1 MAVLSYFLIAVLLLI
16 LQTSLLP
23 SLPDWMGRPDP
34 LFVLIVFVALRFDIY
49 RGAVLLLLL
58 GLIMDIFSGI
68 FLGIY
73 PVTYLLL
80 FALLKAVARKLAIH
94 ETAHRFPL
102 VLSCYLLVNTVL
114 FTFATFL
121 APENELS
128 WNWIKIL
135 LQMLMISLF
144 MPPLFALFDALD
156 SWLTPRR
163 AVIFFQRPKS
173 KNTFRE

>member
-1 MAVLSYFLIAVLLLI
+1 MAVLSYFIIALLLLV

-23 SLPDWMGRPDP
+23 GLPDWLGRPDP
-34 LFVLIVFVALRFDIY
+34 LFILLVFACLRLDVYSAAI
-49 RGAVLLLLL
+49 LLLLL

-80 FALLKAVARKLAIH
+80 LALLKFLSKKLALN
-94 ETAHRFPL
+94 EAPHRLPL
-102 VLSCYLLVNTVL
+102 VLACFLFVNTIL

-121 APENELS
+121 APENAPS
-128 WNWIKIL
+128 WDWIKIL
-135 LQMLMISLF
+135 LQMLMLSLF
-144 MPPLFALFDALD
+144 VPPLFALLGAVD

-163 AVIFFQRPKS
+163 AVLFFQRPKG